1 MLPDDWFERMKEYGN
16 NFEILQIP
24 NINSKGERVNDWPI
38 FKNPDGIQY
47 KINGGLSYNKYSR
60 DIYIPG
66 GSFIGKKWIFEKYP
80 LKNML
85 HWDEL
90 EDVIFSKELT
100 LNGIYFYFDTKNC
113 LITNSDRLASKKIKY
128 SNISKIAN
136 TLRWFIANIYNRIIY
151 IINTRSKH

>member
-1 MLPDDWFERMKEYGN
+1 
-16 NFEILQIP
+16 
-24 NINSKGERVNDWPI
+24 
-38 FKNPDGIQY
+38 
-47 KINGGLSYNKYSR
+47 
-60 DIYIPG
+60 
-66 GSFIGKKWIFEKYP
+66 
-80 LKNML
+80 ML